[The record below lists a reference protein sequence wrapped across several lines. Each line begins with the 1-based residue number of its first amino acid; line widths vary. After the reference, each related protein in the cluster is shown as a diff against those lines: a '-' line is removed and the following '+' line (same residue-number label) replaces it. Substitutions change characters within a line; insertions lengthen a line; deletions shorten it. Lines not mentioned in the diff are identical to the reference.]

1 MSVIPRDPRF
11 ANMWPSL
18 AIGMIW
24 LAVLVD
30 ALFGP
35 DILTHDAGGSG
46 AKIPSAVAFAILA
59 YFATRMIAKYG
70 FDRRSDP

>member
-1 MSVIPRDPRF
+1 MSTIPHDPRL

-18 AIGMIW
+18 AISMIW

-35 DILTHDAGGSG
+35 DIVTHESGGSG
-46 AKIPSAVAFAILA
+46 ATIPSAVVFALIA
-59 YFATRMIAKYG
+59 YFATRVIAKYG